1 MSNKDDTIKIR
12 VSNNFKEQ
20 LKNLAEQEGI
30 NMSQFVLKYLEPVVA
45 TKINNKIKESE
56 MESRAVATDAKI
68 EQIKAKLELRKIK
81 YKEPILYKIK
91 NVFNKR

>member
-12 VSNNFKEQ
+12 VSNDFKEQ

-45 TKINNKIKESE
+45 TKINNKVKESE
-56 MESRAVATDAKI
+56 IESRAVATDAKI

-81 YKEPILYKIK
+81 HKEPILYKIK

>member
-45 TKINNKIKESE
+45 TKINNKVKESE

>member
-45 TKINNKIKESE
+45 TKINNKVKESE
-56 MESRAVATDAKI
+56 MESRAVATDVKI

>member
-45 TKINNKIKESE
+45 TKINNKVKESE

-81 YKEPILYKIK
+81 HKEPILYKIK